1 VYNKDAKRLEFH
13 KTADPD
19 RLSDKGSHLIPLLTI
34 DILEHAYYNDRSKFL
49 TEIWKIIN
57 WKKVE
62 ERFQAA
68 KKYKFFF

>member
-13 KTADPD
+13 KTADQD